1 MSTRPIKRATSGA
14 GPSTKRTRFT
24 DPSDSA
30 TNGDDQTFAEQVDE
44 NLENVSSRKGV
55 KTEGYES
62 DSSDDGEGVVES
74 RKKKGA
80 DDDDDDD
87 MFAATDP
94 DKAKEN
100 DGAGKK
106 KEKFLALGDIEGQEF
121 GRTAT
126 AESSDEDE
134 PEDEDDAE
142 RKKKQ
147 GMGYEMSSF
156 NMKAEMEEGKFAED
170 GTFVRSFD
178 PHAAHDKWMEGLD
191 EREMKKAKKSKKLM
205 ESREREREQREA
217 KEAERGKEDVMK
229 ELLGFMQKGETVLE
243 ALQRLGSNSKGP
255 RRGQKKK
262 AATEVL
268 PQSIDGTAADENAPE
283 ESPVARVTSLA
294 STLMSLGDS
303 DVYEATYEMMLR
315 LVRRSGIVSA
325 DWDPHPPPPQTP
337 DTKYEYRWAPDYVA
351 ASGGQASA
359 DAVYGPY
366 GVTEMGT
373 WKAALYFGD
382 DAERIQVGVWAIT
395 TGVAGAAHSLPEEDA
410 SLGPVPR
417 STVGNSLTLT
427 LRLHLVIFGDLV
439 TSVNL
444 CGSPASPDTD
454 LHRRQPNSLAHQ
466 SSNLSLNAL
475 YQHNTPPTSSTPPAP
490 SEKNHM
496 NGSPKPA
503 GANGLLPPATI
514 TPKEVDTT
522 PRFLGMPL
530 KYVSLVTLAVQ
541 NASLTIIMHYS
552 RVSTPANRTYSAA
565 SAVLLNEL
573 LKGSISLLIALFRLD
588 DQNPKTSRPEVISLM
603 SGAGDLDDDS
613 PTTPMIKAK
622 AQGRNFL
629 GHRSTGSGSIRGV
642 LSSQLRRSTSLL
654 TRLWCKFRRLGREV
668 FSPDCWKL
676 SIPAILY
683 VIQNNLQFV
692 AASNLDVATFQVTY
706 QMKIL
711 TTAAFSVM
719 LLRKRLSKAKW
730 AALFFLALGV
740 GIVQIQST
748 APKHEAPVST
758 NDNVDPVV
766 KAAAESVSAR
776 AHEVIGQAKHVMNP
790 LKGFAAVSAACI
802 TSGLAGVY
810 FEMVLKGSQADLWV
824 RNVQLSLFSLLPAL
838 VPIIFNNSG
847 TTSDG
852 RSFPFSLFANFS
864 GWAWATVLTQV
875 FGGLITAIV
884 IKYSDNIMKGF
895 ATSLS
900 IVLSFLAS
908 VALFDFRITLAFLV
922 GSSTVLAAT
931 WMYNQADM
939 KTPNPAK
946 IAVAS
951 GTRDLTNHN
960 GPSSTFPPGSP
971 VADDAPIL
979 GQTLKK
985 KSSSAFPS
993 PRNIAQ
999 VLGFSSSDNLASHI
1013 PPVSLTPDDTMGAN
1027 PYSYSPN
1034 LRAGS
1039 ISGAHTPLNAGSR
1052 SGAATPANWS
1062 RPPSRASS
1070 IRPALNLSV
1079 PGSGALTPDNGS
1091 GR

>member
-1 MSTRPIKRATSGA
+1 M
-14 GPSTKRTRFT
+14 
-24 DPSDSA
+24 
-30 TNGDDQTFAEQVDE
+30 
-44 NLENVSSRKGV
+44 
-55 KTEGYES
+55 
-62 DSSDDGEGVVES
+62 
-74 RKKKGA
+74 
-80 DDDDDDD
+80 
-87 MFAATDP
+87 
-94 DKAKEN
+94 
-100 DGAGKK
+100 
-106 KEKFLALGDIEGQEF
+106 
-121 GRTAT
+121 
-126 AESSDEDE
+126 
-134 PEDEDDAE
+134 
-142 RKKKQ
+142 
-147 GMGYEMSSF
+147 
-156 NMKAEMEEGKFAED
+156 
-170 GTFVRSFD
+170 
-178 PHAAHDKWMEGLD
+178 
-191 EREMKKAKKSKKLM
+191 
-205 ESREREREQREA
+205 
-217 KEAERGKEDVMK
+217 
-229 ELLGFMQKGETVLE
+229 
-243 ALQRLGSNSKGP
+243 
-255 RRGQKKK
+255 
-262 AATEVL
+262 
-268 PQSIDGTAADENAPE
+268 
-283 ESPVARVTSLA
+283 
-294 STLMSLGDS
+294 
-303 DVYEATYEMMLR
+303 
-315 LVRRSGIVSA
+315 
-325 DWDPHPPPPQTP
+325 
-337 DTKYEYRWAPDYVA
+337 
-351 ASGGQASA
+351 ASA
-359 DAVYGPY
+359 
-366 GVTEMGT
+366 
-373 WKAALYFGD
+373 
-382 DAERIQVGVWAIT
+382 
-395 TGVAGAAHSLPEEDA
+395 
-410 SLGPVPR
+410 
-417 STVGNSLTLT
+417 
-427 LRLHLVIFGDLV
+427 V

-503 GANGLLPPATI
+503 GANGLLPPQLS
-514 TPKEVDTT
+514 PQK
-522 PRFLGMPL
+522 
-530 KYVSLVTLAVQ
+530 KLVTLAVQ

-730 AALFFLALGV
+730 AALFFLALG
-740 GIVQIQST
+740 
-748 APKHEAPVST
+748 
-758 NDNVDPVV
+758 
-766 KAAAESVSAR
+766 AAAESVSAR

>member
-1 MSTRPIKRATSGA
+1 M
-14 GPSTKRTRFT
+14 
-24 DPSDSA
+24 
-30 TNGDDQTFAEQVDE
+30 
-44 NLENVSSRKGV
+44 VS
-55 KTEGYES
+55 
-62 DSSDDGEGVVES
+62 
-74 RKKKGA
+74 
-80 DDDDDDD
+80 
-87 MFAATDP
+87 
-94 DKAKEN
+94 
-100 DGAGKK
+100 
-106 KEKFLALGDIEGQEF
+106 
-121 GRTAT
+121 
-126 AESSDEDE
+126 
-134 PEDEDDAE
+134 
-142 RKKKQ
+142 
-147 GMGYEMSSF
+147 
-156 NMKAEMEEGKFAED
+156 
-170 GTFVRSFD
+170 
-178 PHAAHDKWMEGLD
+178 
-191 EREMKKAKKSKKLM
+191 
-205 ESREREREQREA
+205 
-217 KEAERGKEDVMK
+217 
-229 ELLGFMQKGETVLE
+229 
-243 ALQRLGSNSKGP
+243 
-255 RRGQKKK
+255 
-262 AATEVL
+262 
-268 PQSIDGTAADENAPE
+268 
-283 ESPVARVTSLA
+283 
-294 STLMSLGDS
+294 
-303 DVYEATYEMMLR
+303 
-315 LVRRSGIVSA
+315 
-325 DWDPHPPPPQTP
+325 
-337 DTKYEYRWAPDYVA
+337 
-351 ASGGQASA
+351 
-359 DAVYGPY
+359 
-366 GVTEMGT
+366 
-373 WKAALYFGD
+373 
-382 DAERIQVGVWAIT
+382 
-395 TGVAGAAHSLPEEDA
+395 
-410 SLGPVPR
+410 
-417 STVGNSLTLT
+417 
-427 LRLHLVIFGDLV
+427 
-439 TSVNL
+439 SVNL

-475 YQHNTPPTSSTPPAP
+475 YQRATPPTSEAQLAP
-490 SEKNHM
+490 YSSEKAHM
-496 NGSPKPA
+496 NGSSKPP
-503 GANGLLPPATI
+503 GANGLLPPAPI
-514 TPKEVDTT
+514 TPKDVDTT

-588 DQNPKTSRPEVISLM
+588 DQTPKTSRPEVISLM

-613 PTTPMIKAK
+613 PTTPMMKAK

-654 TRLWCKFRRLGREV
+654 TRLWGKFRRLGREV

-748 APKHEAPVST
+748 APTHDAPAPTS
-758 NDNVDPVV
+758 DNVDPVV
-766 KAAAESVSAR
+766 KSAAETAV
-776 AHEVIGQAKHVMNP
+776 GQAKHIMNP
-790 LKGFAAVSAACI
+790 LKGFAAVSAACV

-838 VPIIFNNSG
+838 VPIIFNNAG
-847 TTSDG
+847 TTTDG

-908 VALFDFRITLAFLV
+908 VALFDFRITLAFV
-922 GSSTVLAAT
+922 IGSSTVLAAT

-951 GTRDLTNHN
+951 GTRDTTNHN
-960 GPSSTFPPGSP
+960 GASSAFPPGSP

-985 KSSSAFPS
+985 KSSTAFPS

-999 VLGFSSSDNLASHI
+999 VLGFSSTDNLTHH
-1013 PPVSLTPDDTMGAN
+1013 VSLTPPDDAMGAN
-1027 PYSYSPN
+1027 PYSYSPS

-1039 ISGAHTPLNAGSR
+1039 ISGAHTPLNNTSR
-1052 SGAATPANWS
+1052 SGVATPANWS

-1079 PGSGALTPDNGS
+1079 PGSGALTPDSGS

>member
-1 MSTRPIKRATSGA
+1 M
-14 GPSTKRTRFT
+14 
-24 DPSDSA
+24 
-30 TNGDDQTFAEQVDE
+30 
-44 NLENVSSRKGV
+44 VS
-55 KTEGYES
+55 
-62 DSSDDGEGVVES
+62 
-74 RKKKGA
+74 
-80 DDDDDDD
+80 
-87 MFAATDP
+87 
-94 DKAKEN
+94 
-100 DGAGKK
+100 
-106 KEKFLALGDIEGQEF
+106 
-121 GRTAT
+121 
-126 AESSDEDE
+126 
-134 PEDEDDAE
+134 
-142 RKKKQ
+142 
-147 GMGYEMSSF
+147 
-156 NMKAEMEEGKFAED
+156 
-170 GTFVRSFD
+170 
-178 PHAAHDKWMEGLD
+178 
-191 EREMKKAKKSKKLM
+191 
-205 ESREREREQREA
+205 
-217 KEAERGKEDVMK
+217 
-229 ELLGFMQKGETVLE
+229 
-243 ALQRLGSNSKGP
+243 
-255 RRGQKKK
+255 
-262 AATEVL
+262 
-268 PQSIDGTAADENAPE
+268 
-283 ESPVARVTSLA
+283 
-294 STLMSLGDS
+294 
-303 DVYEATYEMMLR
+303 
-315 LVRRSGIVSA
+315 
-325 DWDPHPPPPQTP
+325 
-337 DTKYEYRWAPDYVA
+337 
-351 ASGGQASA
+351 
-359 DAVYGPY
+359 
-366 GVTEMGT
+366 
-373 WKAALYFGD
+373 
-382 DAERIQVGVWAIT
+382 
-395 TGVAGAAHSLPEEDA
+395 
-410 SLGPVPR
+410 
-417 STVGNSLTLT
+417 
-427 LRLHLVIFGDLV
+427 
-439 TSVNL
+439 SVNL

-475 YQHNTPPTSSTPPAP
+475 YQRTTPPPSSTLLAPYP
-490 SEKNHM
+490 SEKGHM
-496 NGSPKPA
+496 NGASKPP
-503 GANGLLPPATI
+503 GPNGLLPSAPIA
-514 TPKEVDTT
+514 PKDVDTT

-541 NASLTIIMHYS
+541 NAALTIIMHYS

-573 LKGSISLLIALFRLD
+573 LKGSISLLIALFRVD
-588 DQNPKTSRPEVISLM
+588 DQTPKTSRPEVISLM
-603 SGAGDLDDDS
+603 PGAGDLDDDS

-622 AQGRNFL
+622 AQGRGYL
-629 GHRSTGSGSIRGV
+629 SHRSTGSGSIRGV
-642 LSSQLRRSTSLL
+642 LSSQLRKSTSLL

-748 APKHEAPVST
+748 APKHDTPAPAG
-758 NDNVDPVV
+758 DNVDPVV
-766 KAAAESVSAR
+766 KAAAETVSAR
-776 AHEVIGQAKHVMNP
+776 ANEVIGQAKHVMNP
-790 LKGFAAVSAACI
+790 LKGFAAVSAACV

-838 VPIIFNNSG
+838 VPIIFNSNAAA
-847 TTSDG
+847 SDG

-875 FGGLITAIV
+875 FGGLITAVV

-900 IVLSFLAS
+900 IVISFLAS

-951 GTRDLTNHN
+951 GTRDTTNHN
-960 GPSSTFPPGSP
+960 GASSDFPPGSP

-985 KSSSAFPS
+985 KSSAAFPS

-999 VLGFSSSDNLASHI
+999 VLGFSSTDNLA
-1013 PPVSLTPDDTMGAN
+1013 PVSLTPDDAMGAN
-1027 PYSYSPN
+1027 PYSYSPS

-1039 ISGAHTPLNAGSR
+1039 ISGTHTPLNNSSR
-1052 SGAATPANWS
+1052 SGIATPANWS

-1070 IRPALNLSV
+1070 VRPALNLSV
-1079 PGSGALTPDNGS
+1079 PGSGALTPDSGS